1 MVDERDV
8 SNGEILRRLVEMGD
22 TLKEIKGDVKAQN
35 GRVYTLER
43 DVAILKDLEGK
54 VTALTMVER
63 DIAVLKDRG
72 DQARDNQARYVGWS
86 GVGLAAI
93 TAIWQFFHRP

>member
-1 MVDERDV
+1 MIDEREV
-8 SNGEILRRLVEMGD
+8 SNGELLRILVTQGE
-22 TLKEIKGDVKAQN
+22 TLKEIRGDVKAQN
-35 GRVYTLER
+35 GRVYSLER
-43 DVAILKDLEGK
+43 DVALLKDLEGK

-86 GVGLAAI
+86 GVAI
-93 TAIWQFFHRP
+93 GVVTAIWQFIHR